1 MPCRD
6 NDPLYRLYA
15 PRERLPVL
23 ILSIGEILFDML
35 PEGRRLGGAAF
46 NFAYHLHRIDGPVR
60 FLSRIGKDPEGREI
74 LDFLDQRKFPV
85 DDLQLDADSPTGRVK
100 VTLDERGTPRFDIL
114 PGVAYDFITST
125 PSIERFVAED
135 CRLIYFGSLIQRTP
149 QAARTV
155 RQILRRRS
163 PRTKCLFDVNLRP
176 GSFDADCL
184 DYSLQETN
192 ILKLNDEELATL
204 AAIQAI
210 SGNTATRVAAIMARY
225 NIEVVALTRAERGS
239 CLFTADD
246 RHDIQP
252 TRDIQVKDTV
262 GAGDAFAAM
271 LAIGYMRN
279 WPAARILASANR
291 LATKVCGIEGAI
303 PGDPAFYDSFREA
316 LANGSDHG

>member
-1 MPCRD
+1 M
-6 NDPLYRLYA
+6 
-15 PRERLPVL
+15 

-46 NFAYHLHRIDGPVR
+46 NFAYHLHRLDGPVR
-60 FLSRIGKDPEGREI
+60 FLSRIGKDPEGQVI
-74 LDFLDQRKFPV
+74 LDFLDQQQFPA
-85 DDLQLDADSPTGRVK
+85 DDLQLDTSYPTGRVE

-125 PSIERFVAED
+125 PSIERCVTED
-135 CRLIYFGSLIQRTP
+135 CRLIYFGSLIQRTAP
-149 QAARTV
+149 AARTL
-155 RQILRRRS
+155 RGILHHRS
-163 PRTKCLFDVNLRP
+163 PRAKCLFDVNLRP
-176 GSFDADCL
+176 GCFDADSL
-184 DYSLQETN
+184 DYSLRETD

-204 AAIQAI
+204 AAMNAI
-210 SGNTATRVAAIMARY
+210 SGDTAGRVAAIMARF

-239 CLFTADD
+239 CLFMGDD

-252 TRDIQVKDTV
+252 AHDVKIKDTV

-279 WPAARILASANR
+279 WPAERILASANR

-303 PGDPAFYDSFREA
+303 PGDPSFYKRLREA
-316 LANGSDHG
+316 LAKGSDDG

>member
-1 MPCRD
+1 MKGFPI
-6 NDPLYRLYA
+6 
-15 PRERLPVL
+15 L

-46 NFAYHLHRIDGPVR
+46 NFAYHLHRLDGPVR

-74 LDFLDQRKFPV
+74 LDFLDQRQFPV
-85 DDLQLDADSPTGRVK
+85 DDLQLDTNSPTGRVK

-155 RQILRRRS
+155 RQILHRRS

-176 GSFDADCL
+176 GCFDTDSL
-184 DYSLQETN
+184 DYSLQETD

-204 AAIQAI
+204 AAMQTI
-210 SGNTATRVAAIMARY
+210 SGNTATKVAAIMARF

-239 CLFTADD
+239 CLFT
-246 RHDIQP
+246 
-252 TRDIQVKDTV
+252 
-262 GAGDAFAAM
+262 GA
-271 LAIGYMRN
+271 
-279 WPAARILASANR
+279 
-291 LATKVCGIEGAI
+291 
-303 PGDPAFYDSFREA
+303 
-316 LANGSDHG
+316 